1 MILDLDKAKRQYK
14 QILNDELVEAYDINV
29 IKKILAS
36 YFENRGFYKESY
48 SLYNEVQNNVG
59 GCETQ
64 LYRLN
69 RFLNDS
75 YKKI

>member
-14 QILNDELVEAYDINV
+14 QIVNDEIVEAYDINS
-29 IKKILAS
+29 IKKIIAV
-36 YFENRGFYKESY
+36 YCENRGFYKEAY
-48 SLYNEVQNNVG
+48 ELYNEVQNNVG

-75 YKKI
+75 YKK